1 MWIFRARLSSWS
13 GLRRYPLRCAEPGW
27 VIVPAPVSCLK
38 VDEGII
44 HNRLESASELHA
56 DWAQEAGERE
66 RTWTR
71 MRYSRFPQ
79 QECGESVCIYTYTY
93 IHTSISIYL
102 YLSLSLYTHIY
113 IYIYIL
119 SGRRPW
125 IASGERSR
133 VRQHLATQALLS
145 KCEFFIYMYITI
157 YIYIYIYIYVY
168 VYDQRI
174 GCRRVHR
181 VLLSNGPPEE
191 DLNPALLFRSYA
203 LESKYGES
211 NPCAAKMHTKEEGSR
226 DFASSKSIAAWD
238 VFPLDSKSSSDLSTR
253 DSQIL
258 CPADC

>member
-1 MWIFRARLSSWS
+1 MDFSCASLLLVGLAPVPAKVCGTRLGHRARSCELPQGRRRDHSQPTRVCVRTTC
-13 GLRRYPLRCAEPGW
+13 GLGTGGGGKGADLDEDEVLPIPPTGMWR
-27 VIVPAPVSCLK
+27 VS
-38 VDEGII
+38 V
-44 HNRLESASELHA
+44 
-56 DWAQEAGERE
+56 
-66 RTWTR
+66 
-71 MRYSRFPQ
+71 Y
-79 QECGESVCIYTYTY
+79 IYIY
-93 IHTSISIYL
+93 IHTYIYIYIS
-102 YLSLSLYTHIY
+102 LSLSLSIH